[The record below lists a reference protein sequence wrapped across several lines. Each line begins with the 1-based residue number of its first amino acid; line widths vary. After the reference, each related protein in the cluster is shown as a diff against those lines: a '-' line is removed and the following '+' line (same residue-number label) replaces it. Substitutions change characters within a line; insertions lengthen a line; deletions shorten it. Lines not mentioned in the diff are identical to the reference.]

1 MILCKFNYR
10 MYHTSWCHCY
20 SLSTMH
26 SLQRMV
32 EPTRAKRKYLY
43 DLSTSITHLIHIYIY
58 IICIR
63 SVYTLYMYSLISLI
77 IFDSALDS
85 VISSVDTTSL
95 CTKTSVSLLS
105 HPGSKA
111 SSYPP
116 TNNRKFYQ
124 YNNAHDIIMVNSLGA
139 PYFAGQ
145 HIETFV

>member
-1 MILCKFNYR
+1 
-10 MYHTSWCHCY
+10 
-20 SLSTMH
+20 
-26 SLQRMV
+26 
-32 EPTRAKRKYLY
+32 
-43 DLSTSITHLIHIYIY
+43 
-58 IICIR
+58 
-63 SVYTLYMYSLISLI
+63 MYSLISLI

-124 YNNAHDIIMVNSLGA
+124 YNNAHDIIMVNSLVA